1 MTRGIRMPASKA
13 NEIRTRGITILQKS
27 HPDIRRLRR
36 EAHIPSIHGN
46 KVWNSSFVVM
56 DYLKRHRPPE
66 GSRHMDIGCGWGV
79 LAVYSAKRLGL
90 DVTAVDADPDV
101 FPYLDLH
108 AERNGVTITT
118 RRARFERLTRQQMQ
132 GVHTITGADVCFW
145 DELTPVL
152 FKLIRRALSAGVQQ
166 IIIADPGRAP
176 FYALAEQC
184 IERFD
189 ARLEERRTST
199 PRPASAD
206 LLIIEPPH

>member
-1 MTRGIRMPASKA
+1 MPASPA
-13 NEIRTRGITILQKS
+13 NEIRTRGIIILQKS

-46 KVWNSSFVVM
+46 KVWHSSYVVM
-56 DYLKRHRPPE
+56 DYLKRHRPPA

-108 AERNGVTITT
+108 AQRNGVQITT
-118 RRARFERLTRQQMQ
+118 RRARFERLTRKQMQ
-132 GVHTITGADVCFW
+132 GVHTLTGADVCFW

-184 IERFD
+184 IEKFD
-189 ARLEERRTST
+189 ARLEERRTSN

-206 LLIIEPPH
+206 LLIIEQPR